1 MEMNR
6 SRNATR
12 NIIFGVILKIYQ
24 LVLPFAMRTII
35 MYELGVKYLGLNS
48 LFTSILQVLN
58 LAELGVGS
66 AMVFSMYKPIAQ
78 EDSKTIC
85 VLMKLYKIYYRVI
98 GLVVLAAGLV
108 LLPFI
113 PKLIAGD
120 VPDGI
125 NIYVLYLLN
134 LLATVF
140 TYWLFAY
147 KNSILQAHQRQDV
160 VSKVTIVTDT
170 CKYILQIGM
179 LFAFHNYYYYVCV
192 LLLSQIFNNILTAI
206 VSNKLYPQFQ
216 AEGKLP
222 KETVKEINQ
231 KIKDLFTSKLGFTIV
246 SSADTVVI
254 SAFLGL
260 EALAIYQNYYYIIN
274 AVMGFVAIVYSSIT
288 AGVGN
293 SMIVYDTEKNYR
305 DYRIFTFLACCIT
318 AFCVSCFSGLF
329 QPFMKLWMG
338 KDLLLPYPLV
348 ILLCVYF
355 WVYEYIMMASVYK
368 DAEGIWHEDRFRP
381 LLSGLVNLSLN
392 LLTVKFLGLYGIV
405 LSTIISMVVISAPW
419 ITSNIFK
426 LIFKKSAKEYVVKLG
441 YYLLTAIV
449 ATTVT
454 NIIIKFIPDN
464 GWLWFVVKAAVCV
477 VVSNSIIFMMLLK
490 VSEFSDAVSLI
501 AKMFHAEKLV
511 QKLKLNKESEK

>member
-66 AMVFSMYKPIAQ
+66 AMVFSMYKPIAHG
-78 EDSKTIC
+78 DSKNIC
-85 VLMKLYKIYYRVI
+85 ALMKLYKIYYRVI
-98 GLVVLAAGLV
+98 GLVVLASGLV

-222 KETVKEINQ
+222 KETVNEINQ

-305 DYRIFTFLACCIT
+305 DYRIFTFLACWIT

-338 KDLLLPYPLV
+338 KELLLPYPLV

-368 DAEGIWHEDRFRP
+368 DAGGIWHEDRFRP

-392 LLTVKFLGLYGIV
+392 LLTVKLLGLYGIV
-405 LSTIISMVVISAPW
+405 LSTIISMVIISAPW

-426 LIFKKSAKEYVVKLG
+426 LIFKKSAKKYIAKVG
-441 YYLLTAIV
+441 YYLFTAIV

-511 QKLKLNKESEK
+511 QKFKLNKESEK

>member
-260 EALAIYQNYYYIIN
+260 EALAIYQNYDYIIN

-305 DYRIFTFLACCIT
+305 DYRIFTFLACWIT

>member
-305 DYRIFTFLACCIT
+305 DYRIFTFLACWIT

>member
-66 AMVFSMYKPIAQ
+66 AMVFSMYKPIAK
-78 EDSKTIC
+78 EDSRTIC
-85 VLMKLYKIYYRVI
+85 ALMKLYKIYYRLI
-98 GLVVLAAGLV
+98 GLVVLAAGLI

-125 NIYVLYLLN
+125 NVYVLYLLN
-134 LLATVF
+134 LMATVF

-160 VSKVTIVTDT
+160 ISKVTIVTDT

-179 LFAFHNYYYYVCV
+179 LFSFHNYYYYVCV
-192 LLLSQIFNNILTAI
+192 LLLSQIFNNILTAL

-260 EALAIYQNYYYIIN
+260 EALAIYQNYYYIVN
-274 AVMGFVAIVYSSIT
+274 AVIGFVTIIYSSIT

-293 SMIVYDTEKNYR
+293 SMIVCDTEKNYH
-305 DYRIFTFLACCIT
+305 DFQIFTFLACWIL
-318 AFCVSCFSGLF
+318 AFSVSCFSGLF

-338 KDLLLPYPLV
+338 TDLLLPYQLV

-368 DAEGIWHEDRFRP
+368 DAGGIWHEDRFRP
-381 LLSGLVNLSLN
+381 LISGLVNLSLN

-405 LSTIISMVVISAPW
+405 LSTIVSMVVISAPW

-426 LIFKKSAKEYVVKLG
+426 LIFKRSAKEYVAKLG
-441 YYLLTAIV
+441 YYLFTAIV

-454 NIIIKFIPDN
+454 NIGIKFIPDN

-477 VVSNSIIFMMLLK
+477 AVSNATLFLMMFR
-490 VSEFSDAVSLI
+490 VQAFSDAVWLI
-501 AKMFHAEKLV
+501 ARMFHAEKLV

>member
-1 MEMNR
+1 M
-6 SRNATR
+6 
-12 NIIFGVILKIYQ
+12 
-24 LVLPFAMRTII
+24 
-35 MYELGVKYLGLNS
+35 
-48 LFTSILQVLN
+48 
-58 LAELGVGS
+58 
-66 AMVFSMYKPIAQ
+66 
-78 EDSKTIC
+78 
-85 VLMKLYKIYYRVI
+85 
-98 GLVVLAAGLV
+98 
-108 LLPFI
+108 
-113 PKLIAGD
+113 
-120 VPDGI
+120 
-125 NIYVLYLLN
+125 
-134 LLATVF
+134 ATVF

-160 VSKVTIVTDT
+160 ISKVTIVTDT

-179 LFAFHNYYYYVCV
+179 LFSFHNYYYYVCV
-192 LLLSQIFNNILTAI
+192 LLLSQIFNNILTAL

-260 EALAIYQNYYYIIN
+260 EALAIYQNYYYIVN
-274 AVMGFVAIVYSSIT
+274 AVIGFVTIIYSSIT

-293 SMIVYDTEKNYR
+293 SMIVCDTEKNYH
-305 DYRIFTFLACCIT
+305 DFQIFTFLACWIL
-318 AFCVSCFSGLF
+318 AFSVSCFSGLF

-338 KDLLLPYPLV
+338 TDLLLPYQLV

-355 WVYEYIMMASVYK
+355 WVYEFIMMASVYK
-368 DAEGIWHEDRFRP
+368 DAGGLWHEDRFRP
-381 LLSGLVNLSLN
+381 LISGLVNLSLN

-405 LSTIISMVVISAPW
+405 LSTIVSMVVISAPW

-426 LIFKKSAKEYVVKLG
+426 LIFKRSAKEYVAKLG
-441 YYLLTAIV
+441 YYLFTAIV

-454 NIIIKFIPDN
+454 NIGIKFIPDN

-477 VVSNSIIFMMLLK
+477 AVSNATIFLMMFR
-490 VSEFSDAVSLI
+490 VQEFSDAVWLI
-501 AKMFHAEKLV
+501 ARMFHAEKLV